1 MVPIKASSRSQ
12 AGFIGGNRV
21 RHFGA
26 STHALAK
33 NGNSRPSRKSFTF
46 STLSSF
52 QNSPS
57 DLVFDCTTR
66 SDFFV
71 PFVYQ
76 TEQNSHSIHAIY
88 SGWESFMPRR
98 KNVRELVVRNV
109 SNHRYMGPISV
120 DGIESELQP
129 FNSERV
135 SIHPDC
141 ARPASPFVSERTLKI
156 KDYSVSR
163 QWHRPYIEALFEPDE
178 AMLGALI
185 AEAERAIVG
194 RFLQLLIASVET
206 DETLDLHNAAY
217 VITELK
223 KASVVAYTPQHLVA

>member
-1 MVPIKASSRSQ
+1 
-12 AGFIGGNRV
+12 
-21 RHFGA
+21 
-26 STHALAK
+26 
-33 NGNSRPSRKSFTF
+33 
-46 STLSSF
+46 
-52 QNSPS
+52 
-57 DLVFDCTTR
+57 
-66 SDFFV
+66 
-71 PFVYQ
+71 
-76 TEQNSHSIHAIY
+76 
-88 SGWESFMPRR
+88 MPRR

-109 SNHRYMGPISV
+109 SDHRYMGPISV

-141 ARPASPFVSERTLKI
+141 ARLASPFVSERTLKI

-178 AMLGALI
+178 AMLGGLI

-223 KASVVAYTPQHLVA
+223 KASAVAYTPQHLVA